1 MEMVIVDP
9 EDLDFAETG
18 AIGWILSV
26 LATIAVEM
34 EATDLLC

>member
-9 EDLDFAETG
+9 KDLDFAKTG

-26 LATIAVEM
+26 LATIAIEM
-34 EATDLLC
+34 EATDLLH